1 VNAQLQAIVDDL
13 DSASRRLGALG
24 AVVSCDAWDRRPA
37 AGQWSPAECLEH
49 LNLTS
54 TALVPMLRR
63 ALEDARTAG
72 PRTGSSYRRD
82 VTGWLIWTVMAP
94 SNGLKTKTIPAFV
107 PSATQ
112 RADRLIAEFERL
124 QAAVIAC
131 VREAD
136 GLPIDRVK
144 LESPFDARVK
154 YNLYSVLTLVPRH
167 QHRHLRQAQRAA
179 SASEQLTSASALAV

>member
-1 VNAQLQAIVDDL
+1 VNPQLQAIVDDL
-13 DSASRRLGALG
+13 DSASRRLRALG
-24 AVVSCDAWDRRPA
+24 AAVPRDGWDRPPA

-54 TALVPMLRR
+54 AAVVPMLRR

-72 PRTGSSYRRD
+72 PRPVSSYRRD
-82 VTGWLIWTVMAP
+82 VMGWLIWTVMAP

-107 PSATQ
+107 PAPTQ
-112 RADRLIAEFERL
+112 TAGHLMAEFERL
-124 QAAVIAC
+124 QASVIAC

-136 GLPIDRVK
+136 GLSIDRIK

-167 QHRHLRQAQRAA
+167 QHRHLLQAER
-179 SASEQLTSASALAV
+179 SAFALEQAPSALAV